1 MCYTCASLDHKE
13 AHVTHETLRLRP
25 MGVGDL
31 LDIAFRLY
39 RRHFLLFV
47 GIVAVIYVP
56 LTLVQTILEETFLL
70 TEADLVSIWQRKS
83 ASC

>member
-1 MCYTCASLDHKE
+1 M
-13 AHVTHETLRLRP
+13 THETLRLRP

-31 LDIAFRLY
+31 LDTAFRLY

-47 GIVAVIYVP
+47 GIVSVIYVP
-56 LTLVQTILEETFLL
+56 LTLVRTALEGAFLF
-70 TEADLVSIWQRKS
+70 TEAELVSIWQKKF

>member
-13 AHVTHETLRLRP
+13 AHVTRETLRLRP

-39 RRHFLLFV
+39 RRHFLRLV